1 MSDKQ
6 IYDAKKDPRYSRPF
20 IDADEMRE
28 RVMPD
33 GSKVPFRYVHG
44 GFEGTAAKFVFCFPV
59 KENFRGRFYQYLCPF
74 PGPDEEVAS
83 LGRSGEDDTIAFCLA
98 NGAYFIETNMESAS
112 AFGGHPDPHRIWQS
126 SAAAAEYS
134 RQVAQEYYGCGRPY
148 GYVFGGSGGGYK
160 TIACIE
166 NTNAWDGACP
176 FVIGSPYSLP
186 NTITL
191 HVQGMRTLRHVMGRI
206 VDALDAGGSGD
217 MYEGLTEDEAKMLR
231 EITLMGFPPRAWF
244 MEASGRW
251 DDGSLPVLM
260 PGIRQH
266 DPQYFK
272 DFWEKPG
279 YLGTEPGSNA
289 VRDRLQ
295 FKSKVVAVHLPKK
308 KADMAAEAEAADMK
322 EGDAKE
328 TDVKTADTGTADREE
343 EYSNGVDTAW
353 KKALVDG
360 GGAWIELEEI
370 PRGEDL
376 YLKGVNIGFE
386 TGAAVGKNMLLGDIM
401 GSSVSNGGNA
411 AGGDD
416 ASGESDAAVRDN
428 TSGGGITIGMCY
440 GMDDMEQ
447 VLKSIQPG
455 DILTLDNSDYIAVQ
469 SYYRHQVPPD
479 KAFHAWDQFR
489 KEDGTPA
496 IPQREDIMGP
506 GFCGTGT
513 VQEGSIQGKVI
524 LTQALMDESTCP
536 WCGDWYRNTVR
547 KYKGSEED
555 FRIYYYDRCLHGDV
569 SSLDTDMIVNYLGGL
584 KQALLDISDW
594 VERGI
599 EPRQSSVYE
608 MEGGC
613 VHIAESAKERK
624 GLQPVVTLTANGEVC
639 AHVKV
644 NETVT
649 LTAVAEV
656 PEDAGAV
663 TELQFSF
670 SDPMFGT
677 YGQKDQGGD
686 YNAFLSQGRSARIAG
701 ELKTY
706 VTEEG
711 LNAGTAAVTTSYDRP
726 GTYFATAFAKS
737 QRNGDKDDVFTQVKN
752 LARARII
759 VE

>member
-1 MSDKQ
+1 MSEKV
-6 IYDAKKDPRYSRPF
+6 IYDAKKDPYYSRPF

-28 RVMPD
+28 RKMPD
-33 GSKVPFRYVHG
+33 GSRVPFRYVHG
-44 GFEGTAAKFVFCFPV
+44 GFEGTGAKFVFCFPE
-59 KENFRGRFYQYLCPF
+59 KESFRGRFYQYLCPF

-83 LGRSGEDDTIAFCLA
+83 LGRTGEDDTIAFCLH
-98 NGAYFIETNMESAS
+98 NGAYFIETNMESKS
-112 AFGGHPDPHRIWQS
+112 AFGGHPEPHKIWKS

-134 RQVAQEYYGCGRPY
+134 RKVAMEYYGCERPY

-160 TIACIE
+160 SIACIE

-231 EITLMGFPPRAWF
+231 EITLMGFPPQAWF
-244 MEASGRW
+244 MEAAGRW

-260 PGIRQH
+260 PGIRQS
-266 DPQYFK
+266 DPQYFQ

-289 VRDRLQ
+289 IRDRLQ
-295 FKSKVVAVHLPKK
+295 FKSRVVGVHLPGEGIGQGT
-308 KADMAAEAEAADMK
+308 DLSGETNAAAQGKD
-322 EGDAKE
+322 GD
-328 TDVKTADTGTADREE
+328 E

-360 GGAWIELEEI
+360 NGAWIELEEV
-370 PRGEDL
+370 PQGEDL
-376 YLKGVNIGFE
+376 YLKGVTIGFE
-386 TGAAVGKNMLLGDIM
+386 TGAAAGKNMLLGDM
-401 GSSVSNGGNA
+401 QGK
-411 AGGDD
+411 
-416 ASGESDAAVRDN
+416 
-428 TSGGGITIGMCY
+428 GITIGMCY
-440 GMDDMEQ
+440 GMDDMEA
-447 VLKSIQPG
+447 VLKSVRPG

-479 KAFHAWDQFR
+479 PAFHAWDQFR
-489 KEDGTPA
+489 REDGSPA
-496 IPQREDIMGP
+496 IPQRESIMGP

-513 VQEGSIQGKVI
+513 VQEGTIQGKVI
-524 LTQALMDESTCP
+524 LTQSLMDESTCP
-536 WCGDWYRNTVR
+536 WCGDWYRSAVR
-547 KYKGSEED
+547 KARGSEED
-555 FRIYYYDRCLHGDV
+555 FRIYYYERCLHGDV

-599 EPRQSSVYE
+599 EPRPSSCYE

-613 VHIAESAKERK
+613 VHIAGTAKERK
-624 GLQPVVTLTANGEVC
+624 GLQPVISLTANGEAC
-639 AHVKV
+639 AHVRAGEPVK
-644 NETVT
+644 
-649 LTAVAEV
+649 LTAVTEV
-656 PEDAGAV
+656 PEGAGAV
-663 TELQFSF
+663 TQLQFSF

-677 YGQKDQGGD
+677 WAQNGEGADYGD
-686 YNAFLSQGRSARIAG
+686 FLSRGRSERVTG
-701 ELKTY
+701 ELSAY

-711 LNAGTAAVTTSYDRP
+711 LNGGTATVTTSYDRP
-726 GTYFATAFAKS
+726 GTYFATAFVKS
-737 QRNGDKDDVFTQVKN
+737 QRNGDRDEIFTQVKN

>member
-1 MSDKQ
+1 MSEKV
-6 IYDAKKDPRYSRPF
+6 IYDAKKDAYYSKPY

-28 RVMPD
+28 RDMPD
-33 GSKVPFRYVHG
+33 GSRKPFRYIHG
-44 GFEGTAAKFVFCFPV
+44 GFEGTKAKFVFCFPI
-59 KENFRGRFYQYLCPF
+59 KEEYEGRFYQYLCPF

-83 LGRSGEDDTIAFCLA
+83 LARSGEDDTIAFCLQ
-98 NGAYFIETNMESAS
+98 NGAYFIETNMESAA
-112 AFGGHPDPHRIWQS
+112 AFGGHPEPHRIWKS

-134 RQVAQEYYGCGRPY
+134 RQVAREYYGCGRPY

-176 FVIGSPYSLP
+176 YVIGSPYSLP

-191 HVQGMRTLRHVMGRI
+191 HVQGMRTLRHVMGKI

-217 MYEGLTEDEAKMLR
+217 MYEGLNEDEAKMLK
-231 EITLMGFPPRAWF
+231 EVTLMGFPPQAWF
-244 MEASGRW
+244 MEAAGRW

-289 VRDRLQ
+289 IRDRLQ
-295 FKSKVVAVHLPKK
+295 FKSKVVSVHLPGEKL
-308 KADMAAEAEAADMK
+308 AE
-322 EGDAKE
+322 
-328 TDVKTADTGTADREE
+328 TE

-360 GGAWIELEEI
+360 GGAWIELEEV
-370 PRGEDL
+370 PQGEDL

-386 TGAAVGKNMLLGDIM
+386 TGAAVGKNMLLGDM
-401 GSSVSNGGNA
+401 KGS
-411 AGGDD
+411 
-416 ASGESDAAVRDN
+416 
-428 TSGGGITIGMCY
+428 GITIGMCY
-440 GMDDMEQ
+440 GMDNMEE

-455 DILTLDNSDYIAVQ
+455 DIVTLDNSDYIAVQ

-479 KAFHAWDQFR
+479 AGFHAWDQFR

-496 IPQREDIMGP
+496 IPQRDDIMGP

-513 VQEGSIQGKVI
+513 VQEGTIQGKVI

-536 WCGDWYRNTVR
+536 WCGDWYRSAVR
-547 KYKGSEED
+547 RAKGNEDD
-555 FRIYYYDRCLHGDV
+555 FRIYYYERCLHGDV
-569 SSLDTDMIVNYLGGL
+569 SALDTDMIVNYIGGL

-613 VHIAESAKERK
+613 VHIAGTARERK
-624 GLQPVVTLTANGEVC
+624 GIQPVITLTANGGAC

-644 NETVT
+644 GEPVV
-649 LTAVAEV
+649 LEAVAQV
-656 PEDAGAV
+656 PEGAGKV
-663 TELQFSF
+663 TEIRFSF

-677 YGQKDQGGD
+677 YAKKIEAGD
-686 YNAFLSQGRSARIAG
+686 PMSFLEQGRSGRVEG
-701 ELKTY
+701 TLDTY

-711 LNAGTAAVTTSYDRP
+711 LQAGRACAQTSYDKS
-726 GTYFATAFAKS
+726 GTYFATAFVKS
-737 QRNGDKDDVFTQVKN
+737 QRRGDKQDAFTQVRN
-752 LARARII
+752 LARARGV
-759 VE
+759 VEE

>member
-1 MSDKQ
+1 MNNKQ
-6 IYDAKKDPRYSRPF
+6 IYDAKKDPRYSKPY

-28 RVMPD
+28 REMPD
-33 GSKVPFRYVHG
+33 GSRVPFRYVHG
-44 GFEGTAAKFVFCFPV
+44 GFRETDAKFVFCFPV

-83 LGRSGEDDTIAFCLA
+83 LARNGEDDTIAFCLA
-98 NGAYFIETNMESAS
+98 NGAYFIETNMESS
-112 AFGGHPDPHRIWQS
+112 SLFGGHPHPHRIWQS

-134 RQVAQEYYGCGRPY
+134 RQVAQEYYGCGRTY

-217 MYEGLTEDEAKMLR
+217 MYEGLTEDEAKMLK

-266 DPQYFK
+266 DPQYFR

-279 YLGTEPGSNA
+279 YLGTEPGNNA
-289 VRDRLQ
+289 LRDRLQ
-295 FKSKVVAVHLPKK
+295 FSSKVVGVHLPGEKDNGI
-308 KADMAAEAEAADMK
+308 KASGADGMDVAGTDRGAAD
-322 EGDAKE
+322 G
-328 TDVKTADTGTADREE
+328 EE

-360 GGAWIELEEI
+360 GGAWIELEEV
-370 PRGEDL
+370 PQGEDL

-386 TGAAVGKNMLLGDIM
+386 TGAAVGKNMLLGDIR
-401 GSSVSNGGNA
+401 GK
-411 AGGDD
+411 
-416 ASGESDAAVRDN
+416 
-428 TSGGGITIGMCY
+428 GITIGMCY
-440 GMDDMEQ
+440 GMDDMVQ
-447 VLKSIQPG
+447 VLKSIRPG

-479 KAFHAWDQFR
+479 AAFHAWDQFR

-524 LTQALMDESTCP
+524 LTQSLMDESTCP
-536 WCGDWYRNTVR
+536 WCGDWYRSAVR
-547 KYKGSEED
+547 KYKGSEDD

-584 KQALLDISDW
+584 KQALLDVSDW

-599 EPRQSSVYE
+599 EPRLSSVYE

-613 VHIAESAKERK
+613 VHIPETAKERK
-624 GLQPVVTLTANGEVC
+624 GLQPVVALTANGEVC
-639 AHVKV
+639 AHVKIG
-644 NETVT
+644 ETVT

-656 PEDAGAV
+656 PEGAGAM
-663 TELQFSF
+663 TELQFTF

-677 YGQKDQGGD
+677 YAKKDQGGD
-686 YNAFLSQGRSARIAG
+686 YNAFLPQGRSARTVG

-706 VTEEG
+706 VTEDG
-711 LNAGTAAVTTSYDRP
+711 LNAGTATVTTSYDKP

-737 QRNGDKDDVFTQVKN
+737 QRNGDKDEVFTQVKN

>member
-1 MSDKQ
+1 MSEKM
-6 IYDAKKDPRYSRPF
+6 IYDAKNDPRYSKPY

-28 RVMPD
+28 RSMPD
-33 GSKVPFRYVHG
+33 GSKKPFRYVHG
-44 GFEGTAAKFVFCFPV
+44 GFEGTNAKFVFCFPR
-59 KENFRGRFYQYLCPF
+59 KEDFKGRFYQYLCPF

-83 LGRSGEDDTIAFCLA
+83 LARSGEDDTIAFCLTY
-98 NGAYFIETNMESAS
+98 GAYFVETNMESAS
-112 AFGGHPDPHRIWQS
+112 AFGGHPDPHKIWQS

-134 RQVAQEYYGCGRPY
+134 RRMAQEYYGCERPY

-191 HVQGMRTLRHVMGRI
+191 HVQGMRTLRHAMGKI

-217 MYEGLTEDEAKMLR
+217 MYEGLTEDEAGMLR
-231 EITLMGFPPRAWF
+231 EITLMGFPPQAWF
-244 MEASGRW
+244 MEAAGRW

-289 VRDRLQ
+289 LRDRLQ
-295 FKSKVVAVHLPKK
+295 FKTKVVGVHLPGE
-308 KADMAAEAEAADMK
+308 AAAEQSQDSSAE
-322 EGDAKE
+322 
-328 TDVKTADTGTADREE
+328 TYT
-343 EYSNGVDTAW
+343 NGVDTAW

-360 GGAWIELEEI
+360 GGAWIEVEQV

-386 TGAAVGKNMLLGDIM
+386 TGVAAGKNMLLGDIK
-401 GSSVSNGGNA
+401 GN
-411 AGGDD
+411 
-416 ASGESDAAVRDN
+416 
-428 TSGGGITIGMCY
+428 GITIGMCY
-440 GMDDMEQ
+440 GMDDMET
-447 VLKSIQPG
+447 VLKSIAPG
-455 DILTLDNSDYIAVQ
+455 DVLTLDNSDYIAVQ

-479 KAFHAWDQFR
+479 PSFHAWDQFR

-496 IPQREDIMGP
+496 IPQRDDIMGP

-513 VQEGSIQGKVI
+513 VQEGTIQGKVI
-524 LTQALMDESTCP
+524 LPQSLMDESTCP
-536 WCGDWYRNTVR
+536 WCGDWYRSAVR
-547 KYKGSEED
+547 RAKGNEDD
-555 FRIYYYDRCLHGDV
+555 FRIYYYERCLHGDV
-569 SSLDTDMIVNYLGGL
+569 STLDTDMIVNYLGGL

-624 GLQPVVTLTANGEVC
+624 GIQPVVSLSANGSSC
-639 AHVKV
+639 AHVRV
-644 NETVT
+644 GETVT
-649 LTAVAEV
+649 LAAVAEV
-656 PEDAGAV
+656 PEGAGAV

-677 YGQKDQGGD
+677 HAKPDRGGD
-686 YNAFLSQGRSARIAG
+686 YNDFMAQGRSERVVG
-701 ELKTY
+701 RLKTY

-711 LNAGTAAVTTSYDRP
+711 LNAGTATVSTSYDRP
-726 GTYFATAFAKS
+726 GTYFATAFVKS
-737 QRNGDKDDVFTQVKN
+737 QRNGEQDQIFTQVKN
-752 LARARII
+752 LARARIV

>member
-1 MSDKQ
+1 MSEKV
-6 IYDAKKDPRYSRPF
+6 IYDAKKDPRYSKPF
-20 IDADEMRE
+20 IDVDEMRE
-28 RVMPD
+28 RDMPD

-44 GFEGTAAKFVFCFPV
+44 GFQDTDAKFVFCFPE
-59 KENFRGRFYQYLCPF
+59 KENFKGRFYQYLCPF

-83 LGRSGEDDTIAFCLA
+83 LARSGEDDTIAFCLA

-112 AFGGHPDPHRIWQS
+112 AFGGHPNPHRIWQS

-191 HVQGMRTLRHVMGRI
+191 HVQGMRTLRHVMGKI

-217 MYEGLTEDEAKMLR
+217 MYEGLTEDEAKMLK
-231 EITLMGFPPRAWF
+231 EITLMGFPPQSWF
-244 MEASGRW
+244 MEAAGRW

-279 YLGTEPGSNA
+279 YLGTEAGSNA
-289 VRDRLQ
+289 IRDRLQ
-295 FKSKVVAVHLPKK
+295 FKSKVVSVHLPGEKLT
-308 KADMAAEAEAADMK
+308 
-322 EGDAKE
+322 E
-328 TDVKTADTGTADREE
+328 TE

-360 GGAWIELEEI
+360 DGAWIELEEV
-370 PRGEDL
+370 PQGEDL

-386 TGAAVGKNMLLGDIM
+386 TGAAVGKNMLLGDIK
-401 GSSVSNGGNA
+401 GS
-411 AGGDD
+411 
-416 ASGESDAAVRDN
+416 
-428 TSGGGITIGMCY
+428 GITIGMCY
-440 GMDDMEQ
+440 GMDDMEA

-455 DILTLDNSDYIAVQ
+455 DVLTLDNSDYIAVQ

-479 KAFHAWDQFR
+479 TSFHAWDQFR

-496 IPQREDIMGP
+496 IPQRDDIMGP

-513 VQEGSIQGKVI
+513 VQEGTIQGKVI
-524 LTQALMDESTCP
+524 LTQSLMDESTCP
-536 WCGDWYRNTVR
+536 WCGDWYRSAVR
-547 KYKGSEED
+547 RAKGNEDD
-555 FRIYYYDRCLHGDV
+555 FRIYYYERCLHGDV
-569 SSLDTDMIVNYLGGL
+569 SALDTDMIVNYIGGL

-613 VHIAESAKERK
+613 VHIAKTAKERK
-624 GLQPVVTLTANGEVC
+624 GIQPVITLTANGGVC

-644 NETVT
+644 GEPVT
-649 LTAVAEV
+649 LEAIAQV
-656 PEDAGAV
+656 PEGAGQV
-663 TELQFSF
+663 TEIKFSL

-677 YGQKDQGGD
+677 YAKKAQGGD
-686 YNAFLSQGRSARIAG
+686 TMAFLEQGRAERVEGAL
-701 ELKTY
+701 ETY

-711 LNAGTAAVTTSYDRP
+711 LQAGKASVQTSYDKP
-726 GTYFATAFAKS
+726 GTYFATAFVKS
-737 QRNGDKDDVFTQVKN
+737 QRSGDEQDVFTQVRN
-752 LARARII
+752 LARARVV
-759 VE
+759 VEA

>member
-1 MSDKQ
+1 
-6 IYDAKKDPRYSRPF
+6 
-20 IDADEMRE
+20 
-28 RVMPD
+28 MP
-33 GSKVPFRYVHG
+33 S
-44 GFEGTAAKFVFCFPV
+44 EA
-59 KENFRGRFYQYLCPF
+59 
-74 PGPDEEVAS
+74 
-83 LGRSGEDDTIAFCLA
+83 
-98 NGAYFIETNMESAS
+98 
-112 AFGGHPDPHRIWQS
+112 AFGGNPEPHRIWKS

-176 FVIGSPYSLP
+176 YVIGSPYSLP

-191 HVQGMRTLRHVMGRI
+191 HVQGMRTLRHVMGKI

-217 MYEGLTEDEAKMLR
+217 MYEGLTKDEAKMLK
-231 EITLMGFPPRAWF
+231 EITLMGFPPQAWF
-244 MEASGRW
+244 MEAAGHW

-260 PGIRQH
+260 PGIRQQ

-289 VRDRLQ
+289 IRDRLQ
-295 FKSKVVAVHLPKK
+295 FKSKVVSVHLPGEKL
-308 KADMAAEAEAADMK
+308 AE
-322 EGDAKE
+322 
-328 TDVKTADTGTADREE
+328 TE

-360 GGAWIELEEI
+360 GGAWIELEEV
-370 PRGEDL
+370 PQGEDL

-386 TGAAVGKNMLLGDIM
+386 TGAAVGKNMLLGDM
-401 GSSVSNGGNA
+401 KGS
-411 AGGDD
+411 
-416 ASGESDAAVRDN
+416 
-428 TSGGGITIGMCY
+428 GITIGMCY
-440 GMDDMEQ
+440 GMDNMEE

-455 DILTLDNSDYIAVQ
+455 DIVTLDNSDYIAVQ

-479 KAFHAWDQFR
+479 AGFHAWDQFR

-496 IPQREDIMGP
+496 IPQRDDIMGP

-513 VQEGSIQGKVI
+513 VQEGTIQGKVI

-536 WCGDWYRNTVR
+536 WCGDWYRSAVR
-547 KYKGSEED
+547 RAKGNED
-555 FRIYYYDRCLHGDV
+555 NFRIYYYERCLHGDV
-569 SSLDTDMIVNYLGGL
+569 SALDTDMIVNYIGGL

-613 VHIAESAKERK
+613 VHIAGTARERK
-624 GLQPVVTLTANGEVC
+624 GIQPVITLTANGGAC

-644 NETVT
+644 GEPVV
-649 LTAVAEV
+649 LEAVAQV
-656 PEDAGAV
+656 PEGAGKV
-663 TELQFSF
+663 TEIRFSF
-670 SDPMFGT
+670 LDPMFGT
-677 YGQKDQGGD
+677 YAKKIEAGD
-686 YNAFLSQGRSARIAG
+686 PMSFLEQGRSEKVEGAL
-701 ELKTY
+701 ETY

-711 LNAGTAAVTTSYDRP
+711 LQAGKASVQASYDKP
-726 GTYFATAFAKS
+726 GTYFATAFVKS
-737 QRNGDKDDVFTQVKN
+737 QRSGDKQDAFTQVRN
-752 LARARII
+752 LARARVV
-759 VE
+759 VEE

>member
-1 MSDKQ
+1 MSEKV
-6 IYDAKKDPRYSRPF
+6 IYDAKKDAYYSKPY

-28 RVMPD
+28 RDMPD
-33 GSKVPFRYVHG
+33 GSRKPFRYIHG
-44 GFEGTAAKFVFCFPV
+44 GFEGTKAKFVFCFPI
-59 KENFRGRFYQYLCPF
+59 KEEYEGRFYQYLCPF

-83 LGRSGEDDTIAFCLA
+83 LARSGEDDTIAFCLQ
-98 NGAYFIETNMESAS
+98 NGAYFIETNMESAA
-112 AFGGHPDPHRIWQS
+112 AFGGHPEPHRIWKS

-134 RQVAQEYYGCGRPY
+134 RQVAREYYGCGRPY

-176 FVIGSPYSLP
+176 YVIGSPYSLP

-191 HVQGMRTLRHVMGRI
+191 HVQGMRTLRHVMGKI
-206 VDALDAGGSGD
+206 VDALDAGGSGA
-217 MYEGLTEDEAKMLR
+217 MYEGLNEDEAKMLK
-231 EITLMGFPPRAWF
+231 EVTLMGFPPQAWF
-244 MEASGRW
+244 MEAAGRW

-289 VRDRLQ
+289 IRDRLQ
-295 FKSKVVAVHLPKK
+295 FKSKVVSVHLPGEKL
-308 KADMAAEAEAADMK
+308 AE
-322 EGDAKE
+322 
-328 TDVKTADTGTADREE
+328 TE

-360 GGAWIELEEI
+360 GGAWIELEEV
-370 PRGEDL
+370 PQGEDL

-386 TGAAVGKNMLLGDIM
+386 TGAAVGKNMLLGDM
-401 GSSVSNGGNA
+401 KGS
-411 AGGDD
+411 
-416 ASGESDAAVRDN
+416 
-428 TSGGGITIGMCY
+428 GITIGMCY
-440 GMDDMEQ
+440 GMDNMEE

-455 DILTLDNSDYIAVQ
+455 DIVTLDNSDYIAVQ

-479 KAFHAWDQFR
+479 AGFHAWDQFR

-496 IPQREDIMGP
+496 IPQRDDIMGP

-513 VQEGSIQGKVI
+513 VQEGTIQGKVI

-536 WCGDWYRNTVR
+536 WCGDWYRSAVR
-547 KYKGSEED
+547 RAKGNEDD
-555 FRIYYYDRCLHGDV
+555 FRIYYYERCLHGDV
-569 SSLDTDMIVNYLGGL
+569 SALDTDMIVNYIGGL

-613 VHIAESAKERK
+613 VHIAGTARERK
-624 GLQPVVTLTANGEVC
+624 GIQPVITLTANGGAC

-644 NETVT
+644 GEPVV
-649 LTAVAEV
+649 LEAVAQV
-656 PEDAGAV
+656 PEGAGKV
-663 TELQFSF
+663 TEIRFSF

-677 YGQKDQGGD
+677 YAKKIEAGD
-686 YNAFLSQGRSARIAG
+686 PMSFLEQGRSGRVEG
-701 ELKTY
+701 TLDTY

-711 LNAGTAAVTTSYDRP
+711 LQAGRACAQTSYDKS
-726 GTYFATAFAKS
+726 GTYFATAFVKS
-737 QRNGDKDDVFTQVKN
+737 QRRGDKQDAFTQVRN
-752 LARARII
+752 LARARVV
-759 VE
+759 VEE

>member
-1 MSDKQ
+1 MSEKV
-6 IYDAKKDPRYSRPF
+6 IYDAKKDPRYSKPF
-20 IDADEMRE
+20 IDVDEMRE
-28 RVMPD
+28 RDMPD

-44 GFEGTAAKFVFCFPV
+44 GFQDTDAKFVFCFPE
-59 KENFRGRFYQYLCPF
+59 KENFKGRFYQYLCPF

-83 LGRSGEDDTIAFCLA
+83 LARSGEDDTIAFCLA
-98 NGAYFIETNMESAS
+98 NGAYFIETNMESKNM
-112 AFGGHPDPHRIWQS
+112 FGGHPNPHRIWQS

-134 RQVAQEYYGCGRPY
+134 RQVAQEYYGCDRPY

-191 HVQGMRTLRHVMGRI
+191 HVQGMRTLRHVMGKI

-231 EITLMGFPPRAWF
+231 EITLMGFPPQSWF

-260 PGIRQH
+260 PGIRMQ

-279 YLGTEPGSNA
+279 YLGTEPDSNA

-295 FKSKVVAVHLPKK
+295 FKSKVVSVHLPG
-308 KADMAAEAEAADMK
+308 EK
-322 EGDAKE
+322 EE
-328 TDVKTADTGTADREE
+328 ESE

-353 KKALVDG
+353 KKSLVDG
-360 GGAWIELEEI
+360 GGAWIELEEV
-370 PRGEDL
+370 PQGEDL

-386 TGAAVGKNMLLGDIM
+386 TGAAVGKNMLLGDIK
-401 GSSVSNGGNA
+401 GK
-411 AGGDD
+411 
-416 ASGESDAAVRDN
+416 
-428 TSGGGITIGMCY
+428 GITIGMCY

-455 DILTLDNSDYIAVQ
+455 DVLTLDNSDYIAVQ

-479 KAFHAWDQFR
+479 TAFHAWDQFR
-489 KEDGTPA
+489 TEDGTPV
-496 IPQREDIMGP
+496 IPQRENIMGP
-506 GFCGTGT
+506 AFCGTGT
-513 VQEGSIQGKVI
+513 VQEGSIQCKVI
-524 LTQALMDESTCP
+524 LTQSLMDESTCP
-536 WCGDWYRNTVR
+536 WCGDWYRSAVR
-547 KYKGSEED
+547 KYKGSEDD
-555 FRIYYYDRCLHGDV
+555 FRIYYYERCLHGDV
-569 SSLDTDMIVNYLGGL
+569 SSLETDMIVNYLGGL

-613 VHIAESAKERK
+613 VHIAKNAKERK
-624 GLQPVVTLTANGEVC
+624 GLQSVVTLTANGETC

-644 NETVT
+644 GESVA

-656 PEDAGAV
+656 PEGAGAV

-677 YGQKDQGGD
+677 YAQRDQGGD
-686 YNAFLSQGRSARIAG
+686 YSAFLAQGRSRRTKG
-701 ELKTY
+701 ELETY
-706 VTEEG
+706 VTEDG
-711 LNAGTAAVTTSYDRP
+711 LNAGTATVITSYDKP
-726 GTYFATAFAKS
+726 GTYFATAFVKS
-737 QRNGDKDDVFTQVKN
+737 QRDGNKEEVFTQVKN

>member
-1 MSDKQ
+1 MSEKV
-6 IYDAKKDPRYSRPF
+6 IYDAKKDAYYSKPY

-28 RVMPD
+28 RDMPD
-33 GSKVPFRYVHG
+33 GSRKPFRYIHG
-44 GFEGTAAKFVFCFPV
+44 GFEGTKAKFVFCFPI
-59 KENFRGRFYQYLCPF
+59 KEEYKGRFYQYLCPF

-83 LGRSGEDDTIAFCLA
+83 LARSGEDDTIAFCLQ
-98 NGAYFIETNMESAS
+98 NGAYFIETNMESAA
-112 AFGGHPDPHRIWQS
+112 AFGGHPEPHRIWKS

-134 RQVAQEYYGCGRPY
+134 RQVAREYYGCGRPY

-176 FVIGSPYSLP
+176 YVIGSPYSLP

-191 HVQGMRTLRHVMGRI
+191 HVQGMRTLRHVMGKI

-217 MYEGLTEDEAKMLR
+217 MYEGLNEDEAKMLK
-231 EITLMGFPPRAWF
+231 EVTLMGFPPQAWF
-244 MEASGRW
+244 MEAAGRW

-266 DPQYFK
+266 DSQYFK

-289 VRDRLQ
+289 IRDRLQ
-295 FKSKVVAVHLPKK
+295 FKSKVVSVHLPGEKL
-308 KADMAAEAEAADMK
+308 AE
-322 EGDAKE
+322 
-328 TDVKTADTGTADREE
+328 TE

-360 GGAWIELEEI
+360 GGAWIELEEV
-370 PRGEDL
+370 PQGEDL

-386 TGAAVGKNMLLGDIM
+386 TGAAVGKNMLLGDM
-401 GSSVSNGGNA
+401 KGS
-411 AGGDD
+411 
-416 ASGESDAAVRDN
+416 
-428 TSGGGITIGMCY
+428 GITIGMCY
-440 GMDDMEQ
+440 GMDNMEE

-455 DILTLDNSDYIAVQ
+455 DIVTLDNSDYIAVQ

-479 KAFHAWDQFR
+479 AGFHAWDQFR

-496 IPQREDIMGP
+496 IPQRDDIMGP

-513 VQEGSIQGKVI
+513 VQEGTIQGKVI

-536 WCGDWYRNTVR
+536 WCGDWYRSAVR
-547 KYKGSEED
+547 RAKGNEDD
-555 FRIYYYDRCLHGDV
+555 FRIYYYERCLHGDV
-569 SSLDTDMIVNYLGGL
+569 SALDTDMIVNYIGGL

-613 VHIAESAKERK
+613 VHIAGTARERK
-624 GLQPVVTLTANGEVC
+624 GIQPVITLTANGGAC

-644 NETVT
+644 GEPVV
-649 LTAVAEV
+649 LEAVAQV
-656 PEDAGAV
+656 PEGAGKV
-663 TELQFSF
+663 TEIRFSF

-677 YGQKDQGGD
+677 YAKKIEAGD
-686 YNAFLSQGRSARIAG
+686 SMSFLEQGRSGRVEG
-701 ELKTY
+701 TLDTY

-711 LNAGTAAVTTSYDRP
+711 LQAGRACAQTSYDKS
-726 GTYFATAFAKS
+726 GTYFATAFVKS
-737 QRNGDKDDVFTQVKN
+737 QRRGDKQDAFTQVRN
-752 LARARII
+752 LARARVV
-759 VE
+759 VEE

>member
-1 MSDKQ
+1 MSGKKV
-6 IYDAKKDPRYSRPF
+6 IYDAKKDAYYGKPY
-20 IDADEMRE
+20 IDADEMRQ
-28 RVMPD
+28 RDMPD
-33 GSKVPFRYVHG
+33 GSRKPFRYVHG
-44 GFEGTAAKFVFCFPV
+44 GFEGTRAKFVFCFPV
-59 KENFRGRFYQYLCPF
+59 KEDFRGRFYQYLCPF

-83 LGRSGEDDTIAFCLA
+83 LGRSGEDDTIAFCLQ
-98 NGAYFIETNMESAS
+98 NGAYFIETNMESAA
-112 AFGGHPDPHRIWQS
+112 AFGGHPEPHKIWKS

-134 RQVAQEYYGCGRPY
+134 RQVAREYYGCGRPY

-191 HVQGMRTLRHVMGRI
+191 HVQGMRTLRHAVGKI

-244 MEASGRW
+244 MEAAGRW

-260 PGIRQH
+260 PGIRQK
-266 DPQYFK
+266 DPQYFR

-289 VRDRLQ
+289 LRDRLQ
-295 FKSKVVAVHLPKK
+295 SRSRVVSVHLPGE
-308 KADMAAEAEAADMK
+308 KAE
-322 EGDAKE
+322 E
-328 TDVKTADTGTADREE
+328 TG

-353 KKALVDG
+353 KKSLVDG
-360 GGAWIELEEI
+360 GGAWIELEEV
-370 PRGEDL
+370 PQGENL

-386 TGAAVGKNMLLGDIM
+386 TGGAAGKNMLLGDIR
-401 GSSVSNGGNA
+401 GNC
-411 AGGDD
+411 
-416 ASGESDAAVRDN
+416 
-428 TSGGGITIGMCY
+428 ITIGMCY
-440 GMDDMEQ
+440 GMDDMES
-447 VLKSIQPG
+447 VLKSIRPG
-455 DILTLDNSDYIAVQ
+455 DVVTLDNSDYIAVQ

-479 KAFHAWDQFR
+479 AAFHAWDQFR
-489 KEDGTPA
+489 KADGTPA
-496 IPQREDIMGP
+496 IPQRDDIMGP

-513 VQEGSIQGKVI
+513 VQEGTIQGKVI
-524 LTQALMDESTCP
+524 LTQSLMDESTCP
-536 WCGDWYRNTVR
+536 WCGDWYRNQVR
-547 KYKGSEED
+547 RAKGNEDD

-569 SSLDTDMIVNYLGGL
+569 SALDTDMIVNYLGGL

-613 VHIAESAKERK
+613 VHIAETAKERK
-624 GLQPVVTLTANGEVC
+624 GLQPVISLAANGGAC

-644 NETVT
+644 GEAVT
-649 LTAVAEV
+649 LEATAQV
-656 PEDAGAV
+656 PQGAGIV
-663 TELQFSF
+663 TEIKFSF

-677 YGQKDQGGD
+677 YAKKIESGD
-686 YNAFLSQGRSARIAG
+686 SMAFLAQGRSERVEGAL
-701 ELKTY
+701 ETY

-711 LNAGTAAVTTSYDRP
+711 LQAGRAVVQTSYDRP
-726 GTYFATAFAKS
+726 GTYFATASVKS
-737 QRNGDKDDVFTQVKN
+737 QRNGDRGDVFTQVRN
-752 LARARII
+752 LARARVI
-759 VE
+759 VEE

>member
-1 MSDKQ
+1 MSEKV
-6 IYDAKKDPRYSRPF
+6 IYDAKKDPYYSKPY

-28 RVMPD
+28 RDMPD
-33 GSKVPFRYVHG
+33 GRKKSFRYVHG
-44 GFEGTAAKFVFCFPV
+44 GFEGTIAKFVFCFPA
-59 KENFRGRFYQYLCPF
+59 KEDFKGRFYQYLSPF
-74 PGPDEEVAS
+74 PGPDEEIAS
-83 LGRSGEDDTIAFCLA
+83 LTRTGEDDTIAFCLQ

-112 AFGGHPDPHRIWQS
+112 AFGGNPDSCRIWKS

-134 RQVAQEYYGCGRPY
+134 RVVAEEYYGCDRPY

-176 FVIGSPYSLP
+176 YVIGSPYSLP

-191 HVQGMRTLRHVMGRI
+191 HVQGMRTLRHAVGKI

-217 MYEGLTEDEAKMLR
+217 MYEGLTEDETRMLK
-231 EITLMGFPPRAWF
+231 EITLMGFPPLAWF
-244 MEASGRW
+244 MEAAGRW

-260 PGIRQH
+260 PGIKQH
-266 DPQYFK
+266 DPQYFR

-279 YLGTEPGSNA
+279 FLGTEPGSNA

-295 FKSKVVAVHLPKK
+295 FRSKVVSVHLPG
-308 KADMAAEAEAADMK
+308 EQLPEN
-322 EGDAKE
+322 G
-328 TDVKTADTGTADREE
+328 

-353 KKALVDG
+353 KKSLTNG
-360 GGAWIELEEI
+360 NGAWIELEEV
-370 PRGEDL
+370 PQGEDL

-386 TGAAVGKNMLLGDIM
+386 TGAAVGKNMLLGDIK
-401 GSSVSNGGNA
+401 GSC
-411 AGGDD
+411 
-416 ASGESDAAVRDN
+416 
-428 TSGGGITIGMCY
+428 ITIGMCY
-440 GMDDMEQ
+440 GMDDMET

-479 KAFHAWDQFR
+479 ASFHAWDQFR

-496 IPQREDIMGP
+496 IPQRDDIMGP

-513 VQEGSIQGKVI
+513 VQEGTIQGKVI

-536 WCGDWYRNTVR
+536 WCGDWYRGAVR
-547 KYKGSEED
+547 KAKGSEED
-555 FRIYYYDRCLHGDV
+555 FRIYYYERCLHGDL
-569 SSLDTDMIVNYLGGL
+569 SMMDTDMIVNYIGGL
-584 KQALLDISDW
+584 KQALLDVSDW

-599 EPRQSSVYE
+599 EPRESSRYE

-613 VHIAESAKERK
+613 VHIAETAAERK
-624 GLQPVVTLTANGEVC
+624 GLQPVISLTANGEVC

-644 NETVT
+644 GQKVT
-649 LTAVAEV
+649 LAAEAQV
-656 PEDAGAV
+656 PSGAGAV
-663 TELQFSF
+663 TGIKFSF

-677 YGQKDQGGD
+677 YGKKAEGGD
-686 YNAFLSQGRSARIAG
+686 PMVFIEKGRSERVSG
-701 ELKTY
+701 QVERF
-706 VTEEG
+706 VTKEG
-711 LNAGTAAVTTSYDRP
+711 LQAGRALVVTSYDRP
-726 GTYFATAFAKS
+726 GTYFATAFVTS
-737 QRNGDKDDVFTQVKN
+737 QRNGDKEDAFTQIKN